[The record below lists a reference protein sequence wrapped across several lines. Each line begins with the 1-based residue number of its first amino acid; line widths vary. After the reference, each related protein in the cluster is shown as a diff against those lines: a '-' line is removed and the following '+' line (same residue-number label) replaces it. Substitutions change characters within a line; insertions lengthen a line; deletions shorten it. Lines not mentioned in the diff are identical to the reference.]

1 MRSQARYLVP
11 THKGQSYNQG
21 VEVHQLPHLKVRE
34 GEDIKGQFA
43 GSGYSTRKGVL
54 YFNFNEDT
62 PCPTA
67 MNKDQSDA
75 YMVGVI
81 LAQYY
86 SPKEVLE
93 LFGDREDAAVTKELT
108 QIHDVETYEP
118 IDLKTMAYEDR
129 KKA

>member
-1 MRSQARYLVP
+1 M
-11 THKGQSYNQG
+11 
-21 VEVHQLPHLKVRE
+21 
-34 GEDIKGQFA
+34 I
-43 GSGYSTRKGVL
+43 GVL
-54 YFNFNEDT
+54 HFNFNEVT

-67 MNKDQSDA
+67 MNNERSDA
-75 YMVGVI
+75 YMIEVI
-81 LAQYY
+81 LSQQY

-93 LFGDREDAAVTKELT
+93 MFGDRAGAVVTKELT